1 MREPEPEVVSRARR
15 GDLEAF
21 EELVRSCQAPIYRF
35 VLRIVREPATAED
48 VTQEAFLRAYRM
60 LPRFRG
66 EAKFTTWLYRIAR
79 NAAVDSMRRGAHQR
93 RLAERAEP
101 QVPVDDP
108 ALRMTIAAAVEGLS
122 PHLREAFVV
131 IEVVGLTYREA
142 AVVLGVPT
150 GTLKSRMHAARKA
163 LMEVLAHEEDVDEV

>member
-1 MREPEPEVVSRARR
+1 MREPEPEVVARARR
-15 GDLEAF
+15 GDLDAF

-35 VLRIVREPATAED
+35 ALRMVRDPATAED

-79 NAAVDSMRRGAHQR
+79 NAAVDTMRRGAHQR

-101 QVPVDDP
+101 PPAADDP
-108 ALRMTIAAAVEGLS
+108 ALRMTIAAAVDGLP
-122 PHLREAFVV
+122 PHLREAFVL
-131 IEVVGLTYREA
+131 IEVMGLSYREA
-142 AVVLGVPT
+142 TVVLGVPS
-150 GTLKSRMHAARKA
+150 GTLKSRMHAARRT
-163 LMEVLAHEEDVDEV
+163 LMEVLVFEEDAGEV

>member
-1 MREPEPEVVSRARR
+1 MREPEPEVVARAAR
-15 GDLEAF
+15 GDLDAF

-35 VLRIVREPATAED
+35 ALRMVRDPPTAED
-48 VTQEAFLRAYRM
+48 VTQEAFLRAFRM

-79 NAAVDSMRRGAHQR
+79 NAAVDAMRRGAHQR

-101 QVPVDDP
+101 QPSADDP
-108 ALRMTIAAAVEGLS
+108 ALRLTIAAAVDALS

-131 IEVVGLTYREA
+131 IEVVGLSYREA

-163 LMEVLAHEEDVDEV
+163 LIQALAPEEDADEV

>member
-1 MREPEPEVVSRARR
+1 MREPEPDVVARARR
-15 GDLEAF
+15 GDLDAF

-35 VLRIVREPATAED
+35 ALRMVRDRATAED

-66 EAKFTTWLYRIAR
+66 ESKFTTWLYRIAR
-79 NAAVDSMRRGAHQR
+79 NAAVDAMRRGAHQR
-93 RLAERAEP
+93 RLAERVEP
-101 QVPVDDP
+101 RQDADDP
-108 ALRMTIAAAVEGLS
+108 ALRLTIAAAVDALPS
-122 PHLREAFVV
+122 RLREAFLL

-142 AVVLGVPT
+142 GAVLGVPS

-163 LMEVLAHEEDVDEV
+163 LIGMLDEGEAADEV